1 MKKIILLVCLISS
14 SGCIR
19 NGVLVEKNEPLA
31 SDDAYLQAYHH
42 TTRSVKV
49 YVDFETKYTMT
60 VTFIDKDFQKALATR
75 IKNLLMEDVP
85 ALTEAGGKTAF
96 FISAFGPEDRAMDI
110 NDPQLWN
117 MILKVKDK
125 EFRPSNIQRLG
136 LKERWVSYFPAIN
149 KWTTEYLITFDAQ
162 TTGGAELVKQDPLEL
177 KIANADAK
185 VTLEWNK

>member
-1 MKKIILLVCLISS
+1 MKKIILMALLLT
-14 SGCIR
+14 GCIR
-19 NGVLVEKNEPLA
+19 NGVVVEKNEPLA
-31 SDDAYLQAYHH
+31 SDDEYLHAYHES
-42 TTRSVKV
+42 TRTVKV
-49 YVDFETKYTMT
+49 YADFETKYTMT

-96 FISAFGPEDRAMDI
+96 FVSVFGPEERAMDI

-125 EFRPSNIQRLG
+125 ELRPLSIQRLG
-136 LKERWVSYFPAIN
+136 LKERWLSYFPAIN
-149 KWTTEYLITFDAQ
+149 KWTTEYLITFDAPPS
-162 TTGGAELVKQDPLEL
+162 GGAELVKQNPMEL

-185 VTLEWNK
+185 VTLQWTK